1 MLPDDGGSVS
11 IPYDEMSGASIVSD
25 GIPNIVLN
33 RKNCKAWHPEY
44 GLIYE
49 VLEDGQRMLA
59 AIRTFRPN
67 EVKVRR
73 ARLPVH
79 QTCTNGDCHT
89 NTELALVEQRKT

>member
-1 MLPDDGGSVS
+1 MF
-11 IPYDEMSGASIVSD
+11 IPYDEMSGASLVSD

-33 RKNCKAWHPEY
+33 RKDCKAWHPEY

-79 QTCTNGDCHT
+79 QTCTDAGCHR
-89 NTELALVEQRKT
+89 NTELALGEQCKT

>member
-1 MLPDDGGSVS
+1 MF
-11 IPYDEMSGASIVSD
+11 IPYDEMSGASLVSD

-33 RKNCKAWHPEY
+33 RKDCKAWHPEY
-44 GLIYE
+44 GLMYE

-79 QTCTNGDCHT
+79 QTCTGVGCHR
-89 NTELALVEQRKT
+89 NTELALGEQRKT